1 MNDPGPRSGLNRLA
15 PFPFTSM
22 FQNGP
27 RPQGSAPENLFKP
40 TKDSPPP
47 RKNPAPLTAA
57 GRSEDFPTR
66 RERGQM
72 QRPNYAQL
80 LAPSCL
86 PMVGPQ
92 PAESDAPLSRN
103 LIRPPPVD
111 DVNNL
116 KHDGKSRRCLASTA
130 IQIRQIALFTS
141 PEYAVRRLLGRIGSA
156 VEQQLHRRTGA
167 VTAGRDNQGGLAI
180 SRAHIHLG
188 PCRSSNRIFSGSST
202 AHISAVAPASLRMLG
217 SAPWLSSKRTESAS
231 P

>member
-1 MNDPGPRSGLNRLA
+1 MKTRGTRSGLNRPA
-15 PFPFTSM
+15 PFPFSPM

-72 QRPNYAQL
+72 QSPNHAQL

-86 PMVGPQ
+86 PMVGLEPAQ
-92 PAESDAPLSRN
+92 PDALVFTSIR
-103 LIRPPPVD
+103 IRPPPVD

-116 KHDGKSRRCLASTA
+116 RHYGKSQRCLALAA
-130 IQIRQIALFTS
+130 IQIRRNALFTS
-141 PEYAVRRLLGRIGSA
+141 PEYAAGP
-156 VEQQLHRRTGA
+156 GA
-167 VTAGRDNQGGLAI
+167 IVVL
-180 SRAHIHLG
+180 
-188 PCRSSNRIFSGSST
+188 
-202 AHISAVAPASLRMLG
+202 
-217 SAPWLSSKRTESAS
+217 
-231 P
+231 

>member
-1 MNDPGPRSGLNRLA
+1 MKTRGTRSGLNRPA
-15 PFPFTSM
+15 PFSFSPM

-86 PMVGPQ
+86 PMVGPE

-111 DVNNL
+111 DVINL
-116 KHDGKSRRCLASTA
+116 RHVGKSRRCLASTA

-141 PEYAVRRLLGRIGSA
+141 PEYAYWP
-156 VEQQLHRRTGA
+156 RTVPAYFRGA
-167 VTAGRDNQGGLAI
+167 TAFTVFSIA
-180 SRAHIHLG
+180 
-188 PCRSSNRIFSGSST
+188 SS
-202 AHISAVAPASLRMLG
+202 M
-217 SAPWLSSKRTESAS
+217 E
-231 P
+231 